1 MASTTWSLA
10 GTGPRLLLQ
19 TIFLGHRATTEK
31 IPRKISYS
39 TFSSIVG
46 ACEFKYGAFARRGQ
60 GARYRNRRPHHL
72 VTSKNTQSS
81 LVQTHPARLLIR
93 PCVFLTHH
101 PDWEPKVP
109 VNVPLANTWPIISR
123 IRSAR
128 LEPGEMLTAVLSAK
142 TVIL

>member
-60 GARYRNRRPHHL
+60 GGQIPKSASASSRNVKKYAVFSR
-72 VTSKNTQSS
+72 TNT
-81 LVQTHPARLLIR
+81 PARLLIR